1 MDPPDLWN
9 DSSETSLRKQKVL
22 YLASR
27 HHVRGSDWVSQL
39 WLTHSL
45 FLLEFAVNW
54 VENLSWNNK
63 MAVAEP
69 KSSCVAAVRMDAW
82 PMIGVIWPWR
92 CFQMMKAHGKW
103 QLFVLCIYNGIKIGT
118 TFSLGQAFRSGISI
132 LALFISPLIEF
143 GPQSTVS
150 KLFLKSLFS
159 FSRYRPSK
167 SGTSTGPFSVSLVFR
182 K

>member
-27 HHVRGSDWVSQL
+27 HHVRGFRASDWVSQL
-39 WLTHSL
+39 WVTHSL
-45 FLLEFAVNW
+45 FLLEFAVLIS
-54 VENLSWNNK
+54 VENSK

-92 CFQMMKAHGKW
+92 CCQKIETHGKW
-103 QLFVLCIYNGIKIGT
+103 QLFVVCIYSGIKIGP
-118 TFSLGQAFRSGISI
+118 TFSLGQAYRSGISI
-132 LALFISPLIEF
+132 LALFISPLVIWQGSRVKRF
-143 GPQSTVS
+143 GCKCWLYSLHNNQY
-150 KLFLKSLFS
+150 KLLHFMWNLW
-159 FSRYRPSK
+159 RDM
-167 SGTSTGPFSVSLVFR
+167 
-182 K
+182 